1 MTENIETPHKNTV
14 RDAILS
20 LIADADAGRT
30 VSPEDVARA
39 VSATKWNKIL
49 VEVRAEAVR
58 LAKAGEIAIYRKGKP
73 VPDPEDFKG
82 VYRLGLPA

>member
-1 MTENIETPHKNTV
+1 MTENTETPHTNTV

-82 VYRLGLPA
+82 VYRLGPPA